1 MTAIESPHVDV
12 IGMGMSPRD
21 LTDIHLQMI
30 SAAQILIGG
39 KRHLASFPDVTAR
52 RVAITHDLLRIT
64 ELIAHERGSCR
75 IVVLASGD
83 PLYYG
88 IGAYLIRTLGR
99 DRVRIWPNIN
109 TVAAAAARIGKP
121 WQDTT
126 VVSLH
131 GRDQE
136 HRLID
141 ALNRGSD
148 LAVFT
153 DAHHSPAWLAETM
166 LKNGHGEGRMCVLER
181 LGYPEERVRWFDP
194 QQARGESFQE
204 PNLVVIETDGQPVDK
219 RPYLGIP
226 ENDLDHERSLI
237 TKSEVRA
244 VTLSKLRLKA
254 QMVLWDLGAG
264 SGAVAIEACGLI
276 PGGQILAVEKNHQR
290 ADQIRSNCSRFGA
303 SAIRVIE
310 AELPAGLEA
319 LPAPDRV
326 FIGGGGQALAATIEN
341 AAGRLKTGG
350 LMVVNTVLLGSLN
363 TALAAMKRR
372 GLKTDVTQIQI
383 SRSRPMPTGERLEAL
398 NPVWIVRGSAP
409 ASKGNTGK

>member
-1 MTAIESPHVDV
+1 MTTIESPRVDV

-21 LTDIHLQMI
+21 LTAAHLQMI

-52 RVAITHDLLRIT
+52 RVAITHDLPKIT
-64 ELIAHERGSCR
+64 DLIAHEMASHR

-88 IGAYLIRTLGR
+88 IGAYLIRILGR
-99 DRVRIWPNIN
+99 DHVRVWPNIN
-109 TVAAAAARIGKP
+109 SVAAAAARIGKS

-131 GRDQE
+131 GRDDD
-136 HRLID
+136 HRLIE
-141 ALNRGSD
+141 ALNQSGE

-153 DAHHSPAWLAETM
+153 DTRHSPVWLAEMM
-166 LKNGHGEGRMCVLER
+166 LKNGHGKARMCVLER
-181 LGYPEERVRWFDP
+181 MGYPEERVRWFDP
-194 QQARGESFQE
+194 DQVADDTFQK
-204 PNLVVIETDGQPVDK
+204 PNLVLIETGGRSVGE

-226 ENDLDHERSLI
+226 ENDLDHERGLI

-244 VTLSKLRLKA
+244 VALSKLRLKA

-276 PGGQILAVEKNHQR
+276 SGGHIFAVEKNRQR
-290 ADQIRSNCSRFGA
+290 ADQIRSNCFRLGA
-303 SAIRVIE
+303 SAIQVIV
-310 AELPAGLEA
+310 AELPAGLGE

-326 FIGGGGQALAATIEN
+326 FIGGGGKALAATIET
-341 AAGRLKTGG
+341 AAERLKTGG
-350 LMVVNTVLLGSLN
+350 VMVVNTVLLDSLN
-363 TALAAMKRR
+363 TAVAAMKRR
-372 GLKTDVTQIQI
+372 GLDTDVTHIQI
-383 SRSRPMPTGERLEAL
+383 SRSRPMPTGERMEAL
-398 NPVWIVRGSAP
+398 NPVWIVRGSVP
-409 ASKGNTGK
+409 ASTGNTGK